1 MKPAGCQ
8 DKNNRPAS
16 RCQQCLPFK
25 AFMAPLLADA
35 PHIYQRY
42 NELKDSTM
50 LPDTATAFIFGFG
63 IGLIVG
69 LGLMR
74 HDKF

>member
-16 RCQQCLPFK
+16 RCQLGAFPN
-25 AFMAPLLADA
+25 AFMAPLIADA

-42 NELKDSTM
+42 NALKDSTM

-74 HDKF
+74 HDK

>member
-16 RCQQCLPFK
+16 RCQLGAFPN
-25 AFMAPLLADA
+25 AFMAPLIADA

-42 NELKDSTM
+42 NELKHSTM
-50 LPDTATAFIFGFG
+50 IPDTATAFIFGFG
-63 IGLIVG
+63 IGLIIG
-69 LGLMR
+69 MALMN
-74 HDKF
+74 HDK

>member
-1 MKPAGCQ
+1 
-8 DKNNRPAS
+8 
-16 RCQQCLPFK
+16 
-25 AFMAPLLADA
+25 MAPLLADA

-42 NELKDSTM
+42 NALRDSTM

-69 LGLMR
+69 LALMH
-74 HDKF
+74 HDK